1 MKKITGGGWILGK
14 SWHPPFGWFEVFED
28 VAEVVYF
35 VVNAPEHVNVA
46 DVLLLPTA
54 QRNVYV
60 VHREDA

>member
-1 MKKITGGGWILGK
+1 LTA
-14 SWHPPFGWFEVFED
+14 ED
-28 VAEVVYF
+28 VAEVVHF